1 MSLYHLLYPNNMGVQ
16 HFDAGGGVATGVRE
30 TTVSDWAAPVVGGI
44 VNAAVDAAANPYQVY
59 SGNLVAGASD
69 LQNKAFSGIQ
79 NLASPNTT
87 QTNAST
93 NMQDVY
99 TSAATQPAYQA
110 GNFSK
115 AANPLNQSSYT
126 GGQDYTKAGAA
137 STQPAYTGTTFTSNT
152 TGINNQFDQNAL
164 NSYMNPYL
172 STILNPQL
180 AEARRNANIDQ
191 MKNNAQLIKSGAFGG
206 SGQALANAESQRNLG
221 TKLADITGKGYSDAY
236 SQSLTQYNADQNR
249 LLDALREKEK
259 SGQYGYTKDAERLAA
274 DRTALLESLKAKE
287 SSNQYGYNKDRE
299 RLTDDRTALLE
310 SLKADEASRQ
320 FGAKQGLDYL
330 KLAGDTA
337 QNQGQFGNQLADRA
351 LAANLREAD
360 LGAIQRDITQQGLT
374 SDYNLF
380 KEQRDYP
387 KEQIKFLN
395 EVMKNYP
402 MTTTNEYGEPTSA
415 ANSVVGGAL
424 SGLSVAERLARLSG
438 GTTPKP

>member
-1 MSLYHLLYPNNMGVQ
+1 MSLYNLLYPDNMGVQ
-16 HFDAGGGVATGVRE
+16 RFDAGGTVNPVATGVTER
-30 TTVSDWAAPVVGGI
+30 TVSDWAAPVVGGI

-59 SGNLVAGASD
+59 GGNLVADASN
-69 LQNKAFSGIQ
+69 LQNKAFTNVQ
-79 NLASPNTT
+79 NLTSPNTA
-87 QTNAST
+87 QTNAGT

-99 TSAATQPAYQA
+99 RSAATQPAYGT

-115 AANPLNQSSYT
+115 AASPLNQTAYG
-126 GGQDYTKAGAA
+126 GGQDYTKAGTA

-180 AEARRNANIDQ
+180 AEARRNANIEQ
-191 MKNNAQLIKSGAFGG
+191 VKNQANMIKSGGFGG
-206 SGQALANAESQRNLG
+206 GGGNLLAAENQRNLG
-221 TKLADITGKGYSDAY
+221 TRLADITGKGYSDAY
-236 SQSLTQYNADQNR
+236 TAAQTQYNADQNR
-249 LLDALREKEK
+249 LLDALKAREQ
-259 SGQYGYTKDAERLAA
+259 SGQYGYTKNAERLAA
-274 DRTALLESLKAKE
+274 DRAALFDSLKATE

-337 QNQGQFGNQLADRA
+337 QNQGAFGNQLADRQ
-351 LAANLREAD
+351 LAANLQQAD
-360 LGAIQRDITQQGLT
+360 LGSIQRDITQQGLT
-374 SDYNLF
+374 SDYNIF

-387 KEQIKFLN
+387 KEQIDYLTKI
-395 EVMKNYP
+395 MKNFP
-402 MTTTNEYGEPTSA
+402 METTNEYGEPTSA
-415 ANSVVGGAL
+415 ANSTFGGIL
-424 SGLSVAERLARLSG
+424 SGISLAERMARLSG
-438 GTTPKP
+438 G